1 MATSTLIQRLDS
13 TALVASSTVP
23 GGYDVVTTPDV
34 SNRRQVETFIA
45 GATVVVGD
53 WLQFDT
59 SATGANRVLTVIQAG
74 ANGTGNPLVVG
85 VCLGSAETDGTLTV
99 GSKINV
105 IVAGYSEKTNCA
117 FGGGSP
123 VNAAGIALTVG
134 AAGAGQAV
142 AIGAGQIGPACGVSL
157 ATASVANVAPVW
169 VYKQF

>member
-1 MATSTLIQRLDS
+1 MATSTLIQYLETTDAV
-13 TALVASSTVP
+13 TGASLGASP
-23 GGYDVVTTPDV
+23 

-45 GATVVVGD
+45 GATVAVGD

-59 SATGANRVLTVIQAG
+59 SKTGATKVLTVIQAS

-85 VCLGSAETDGTLTV
+85 VCLGSAESDGSLTA

-105 IVAGYSEKTNCA
+105 VVGGYVESANVANA
-117 FGGGSP
+117 
-123 VNAAGIALTVG
+123 VAAAGVALTVE

-142 AIGAGQIGPACGVSL
+142 AITAADTGPACGVSL
-157 ATASVANVAPVW
+157 STPVANKAEVW

>member
-1 MATSTLIQRLDS
+1 MATSTLIQYLETVDAI
-13 TALVASSTVP
+13 TGASLGASP
-23 GGYDVVTTPDV
+23 

-45 GATVVVGD
+45 GATVAVGD

-59 SATGANRVLTVIQAG
+59 SKTGATKVVTVIQAS

-85 VCLGSAETDGTLTV
+85 VCLGSADSDGSLTA

-105 IVAGYSEKTNCA
+105 VVGGYVTSANVANA
-117 FGGGSP
+117 
-123 VNAAGIALTVG
+123 VAAAGVALTVE

-142 AIGAGQIGPACGVSL
+142 AITAADTGPACGVTLS
-157 ATASVANVAPVW
+157 APVANKAEVW